1 MKPLPTPTLALV
13 DSEVAEIVRFFN
25 LSTNNGNNLGG
36 AGSPQQ
42 RSIND
47 GNKVSFREVVDALAE
62 GLPQEGTNRT
72 LYEAVT
78 KTRDYMMFLSE
89 TWKMMADTS
98 GFEPTF
104 DEIVS
109 KEQLESVLDFIDQD
123 KNGTL
128 ELNEL
133 LDAFRVSKRFR

>member
-1 MKPLPTPTLALV
+1 MKPPPTPTLKLI
-13 DSEVAEIVRFFN
+13 DSEIAELVRFFN
-25 LSTNNGNNLGG
+25 LSTNNGNSMAGT
-36 AGSPQQ
+36 GSPQ
-42 RSIND
+42 RSLND
-47 GNKVSFREVVDALAE
+47 GQKVSFREVVDAFTQ

-78 KTRDYMMFLSE
+78 KTRDYIMFLQE
-89 TWKMMADTS
+89 TWKVMADMS
-98 GFEPTF
+98 GLEPTF

-123 KNGTL
+123 NNGTL